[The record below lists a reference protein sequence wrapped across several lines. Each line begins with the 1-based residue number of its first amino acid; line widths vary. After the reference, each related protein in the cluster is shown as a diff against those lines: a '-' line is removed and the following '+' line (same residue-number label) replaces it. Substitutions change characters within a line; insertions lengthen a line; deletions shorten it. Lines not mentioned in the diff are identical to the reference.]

1 MKTNPIV
8 WAGSPPARNNRL
20 SLAGLALLL
29 YLLLPLLMGAGS
41 AQIVPP
47 DPPPAVP
54 GGFNPI
60 AVEGAIPDNAMSVVN
75 PSAPAA
81 GALIYEDFIALE
93 TKARG
98 LLDKNRKFRESI
110 SPYQSNASFDLLVGK
125 YDYQAG
131 FSKVITDTATG
142 YAGVNL
148 QTAID
153 TAVAELLEA
162 RNLYAFL
169 LVYAP
174 QARFR
179 ADPAYNAVLCAKPEE
194 PNPPAKDANGNP
206 IAVVLPP
213 VIDWCNFE
221 ARLLQ
226 SVREAANIRMIFAQ
240 QFVVDALGLHFSA
253 TTTGGE
259 AFVKEEVAKLR
270 VAQFQFERAE
280 AEMTSA
286 MHHNLGSGCYIS
298 DFYTQAEWAIFSRA
312 AEGQEN
318 AQHHIAVRQSYLN
331 IDPKA
336 EDVTTVFK
344 ARDEAETTLRSASI
358 DGYVKLIALGGLGAD
373 SAPGRICAQAKR
385 PDGQQVAEMALSM
398 AESRAR
404 AREFSENRN
413 IFGFDVTFTPARP
426 YATNPIDGKGL
437 WQQAMDSAI
446 LARDWQRDEID
457 ATRAFDATQE
467 KLLASVE
474 KIRTEIN
481 SQVAG
486 MSGCSRSSFPD
497 DASWAACVTGQMA
510 TLDACLLHVKSDGAL
525 PPAKSAFDTCMDQE
539 VGGKPLILPSEAQRS
554 LIELREVWLAEKGL
568 MTQILNNATRI
579 QLHKDRSA
587 TVKMWMGLAGGAQT
601 AADIAVQ
608 IAESIEVTVGPAG
621 GTTTKPG
628 TAVAAIAIAA
638 AGSMSTAADIEMEK
652 AETTQEIEN
661 LLLDLTEL
669 RIELFAAEQQYRFK
683 YSEYQGLMG
692 DLGDALIE
700 AERQRSYLALSPGN
714 DPSFRI
720 VRDSARLVL
729 ARRLEHAAR
738 ISYLAAR
745 RAEYEFGIRL
755 SANGFRMSDI
765 YRARTAGDIIGFL
778 TDLDT
783 LVQTLRPGT
792 DRAQVNISVAKHVLG
807 WSDAVLAQEGFTTS
821 ETAEAERVRR
831 FREWVAAHTV
841 PNDFEAPK
849 DGKPVLRFTF
859 ASSLLDDGL
868 IADVLQQGVTRYYQ
882 HQIAPY
888 NPQALQMGMGVDV
901 TTDQSGVDKR
911 TVAVTQS
918 GMIHMRTQAGCIF
931 NYRLVA
937 PAEMLGLDWP
947 KNQNPEAATVPFQAN
962 VNGAHQPTESGFRVD
977 TFKGRS
983 VSSTAWE
990 ILLFAGG
997 TPDMDLQ
1004 QLTDLVLRLDTTY
1017 ASRSPGLPKASDCAR
1032 IDF

>member
-1 MKTNPIV
+1 MSEITIRPCT
-8 WAGSPPARNNRL
+8 PADAARL
-20 SLAGLALLL
+20 SVVAAATFIETYAGIVDGDDLVAHCHSTHAPEAYAGLLADPSRRLFLAVME
-29 YLLLPLLMGAGS
+29 PGEAPVGFMLMGA
-41 AQIVPP
+41 P
-47 DPPPAVP
+47 DLP
-54 GGFNPI
+54 
-60 AVEGAIPDNAMSVVN
+60 VETGPDDMELTRIYALHRFHGKGLGARLM
-75 PSAPAA
+75 
-81 GALIYEDFIALE
+81 
-93 TKARG
+93 
-98 LLDKNRKFRESI
+98 
-110 SPYQSNASFDLLVGK
+110 
-125 YDYQAG
+125 
-131 FSKVITDTATG
+131 
-142 YAGVNL
+142 

-179 ADPAYNAVLCAKPEE
+179 ADAAYSALLCAKPEE
-194 PNPPAKDANGNP
+194 PNPPAKDANDNP

-253 TTTGGE
+253 TTAGGE
-259 AFVKEEVAKLR
+259 EFVKAEVAKLR
-270 VAQFQFERAE
+270 VAQFQFQRAE
-280 AEMTSA
+280 TEMTSA

-336 EDVTTVFK
+336 EDVATVFK
-344 ARDEAETTLRSASI
+344 ARDEAQTTLRSASI
-358 DGYVKLIALGGLGAD
+358 DGYVKLIALGGLGAE
-373 SAPGRICAQAKR
+373 SVPGRLCAQAKR

-398 AESRAR
+398 AESRKA

-426 YATNPIDGKGL
+426 YATNPTDGTGL
-437 WQQAMDSAI
+437 WAQAMASAL
-446 LARDWQRDEID
+446 LAEKWQKDEID
-457 ATRAFDATQE
+457 ATRAFDTTQE

-474 KIRTEIN
+474 NIRKEID

-486 MSGCSRSSFPD
+486 MSGCSRASFPD
-497 DASWAACVTGQMA
+497 DASWTACVTGQMA
-510 TLDACLLHVKSDGAL
+510 ALDACLLHVKSDGAL

-539 VGGKPLILPSEAQRS
+539 VDRKPLILPSEAQRT
-554 LIELREVWLAEKGL
+554 LIELREVWMAEKGL

-579 QLHKDRSA
+579 QLHKNRSA
-587 TVKMWMGLAGGAQT
+587 TVKMWMGIAGGAQT

-608 IAESIEVTVGPAG
+608 IAESIEVIAGPAG
-621 GTTTKPG
+621 GIKTRPG
-628 TAVAAIAIAA
+628 SAVAVGLTGV
-638 AGSMSTAADIEMEK
+638 AGAMSTAADIEMEK
-652 AETTQEIEN
+652 AATTQEIEN
-661 LLLDLTEL
+661 LLLELTEL

-683 YSEYQGLMG
+683 YSEYQGLIG

-729 ARRLEHAAR
+729 ARRLETAAR

-745 RAEYEFGIRL
+745 RAEYEYGIRL

-778 TDLDT
+778 TDLDII
-783 LVQTLRPGT
+783 VQNLRPGT
-792 DRAQVNISVAKHVLG
+792 ERTQVNISVAKHVLG
-807 WSDAVLAQEGFTTS
+807 WTDAVLALDGFTTP

-841 PNDFEAPK
+841 PNDFEAPF
-849 DGKPVLRFTF
+849 DGKPVLRIAF

-868 IADVLQQGVTRYYQ
+868 ISDVLGQGYTRYYQ
-882 HQIAPY
+882 HQIAPN
-888 NPQALQMGMGVDV
+888 NPETKQMGLGVDV
-901 TTDQSGVDKR
+901 TTTQSGIDQR
-911 TVAVTQS
+911 RVAVAQS
-918 GMIHMRTQAGCIF
+918 GMIHVRTQAGCIF

-937 PAEMLGLDWP
+937 PATMLGLDWP
-947 KNQNPEAATVPFQAN
+947 SNQNPEKATVPLDAS
-962 VNGAHQPTESGFRVD
+962 VNGAHPPTESGFRAD
-977 TFKGRS
+977 SFKGRS

-990 ILLFAGG
+990 ILLYAGG
-997 TPDMDLQ
+997 TPEMDLQ

-1017 ASRSPGLPKASDCAR
+1017 TGREPGLPKASDCAR